1 MQITDASRFVIG
13 GMAPRSDKSSA
24 SAHLRQRASG
34 VKAMDEVLDR
44 EIVAAVRRFVE
55 RDVIPNASALEHR
68 DEYPHA
74 MVSTMRELG
83 LFGATIPAEF
93 GGLGLS
99 FLTYARVMEELSR
112 GWMSLAGVINSHLI
126 MAHVIA
132 NHGTDAQKKYF
143 LPAMARGEK
152 RGGLALTEPH
162 AGSDV
167 QSIRTTATRRGDDY
181 ILTGSKMFIT
191 NARHG
196 TMLAVAA
203 KTNPHADPAYAG
215 ISMFAVEKSDR
226 GPTVSRNLDKLG
238 YKGIDTCEVL
248 FEDVPVAAANLIGG
262 VEGAGFKQ
270 VMSALEV
277 GRINVAARAV
287 GVGQAAFET
296 AIRYAQ
302 QRTAFGKPIC
312 QHQAVQLMLAD
323 MATRVEAA
331 RLLVANAARMKD
343 ANERCDVE
351 AGMAKLFASEAC
363 AKISLDAMRVLGGY
377 GFMADFPVERFYR
390 DAPLMLIGEGTNEIQ
405 ALVIAR
411 GLLARYAI

>member
-1 MQITDASRFVIG
+1 MRLSAIGQLRGSSGKRNPEFPVTGRASRELMELTV
-13 GMAPRSDKSSA
+13 
-24 SAHLRQRASG
+24 
-34 VKAMDEVLDR
+34 MDELLDGD
-44 EIVAAVRRFVE
+44 IIDAVRRFVE
-55 RDVIPNASALEHR
+55 REVTPVASDLEHR

-74 MVSTMRELG
+74 LVARMKELG
-83 LFGATIPAEF
+83 LFGATIPAEH
-93 GGLGLS
+93 GGLGVG
-99 FLTYARVMEELSR
+99 FGTYARLMEELSR

-126 MAHVIA
+126 MAYIITH
-132 NHGTDAQKKYF
+132 HGTTAQKERF

-167 QSIRTTATRRGDDY
+167 QSIRTVAKRTGGEY
-181 ILTGSKMFIT
+181 VLSGSKMFIT

-203 KTNPHADPAYAG
+203 KTDPSAKPAYAG

-226 GPTVSRNLDKLG
+226 GPTVSRNLKKLG

-248 FEDVPVAAANLIGG
+248 FEDVPVPAANLIGEA
-262 VEGAGFKQ
+262 EGQGFKQ

-287 GVGQAAFET
+287 GVGRAAFES
-296 AIRYAQ
+296 AIRYSQ

-323 MATRVEAA
+323 MATRLEAA
-331 RLLVANAARMKD
+331 RLLVENAARKKD
-343 ANERCDVE
+343 VGERCDLE
-351 AGMAKLFASEAC
+351 AGMAKLFASESC
-363 AKISLDAMRVLGGY
+363 AKVSLDAMRVLGGY
-377 GFMADFPVERFYR
+377 GFTVEFPVERFYR
-390 DAPLMLIGEGTNEIQ
+390 DAPLMMIGEGTNEIQ

-411 GLLARYAI
+411 RLLELHTI

>member
-1 MQITDASRFVIG
+1 MDQ
-13 GMAPRSDKSSA
+13 PSDRD
-24 SAHLRQRASG
+24 L
-34 VKAMDEVLDR
+34 
-44 EIVAAVRRFVE
+44 VAAVRRFVD
-55 RDVIPNASALEHR
+55 RDVVPYASELEHR
-68 DEYPHA
+68 DEYPHQ
-74 MVSTMRELG
+74 MVAAMRELG
-83 LFGATIPAEF
+83 LFGATIPANF

-99 FLTYARVMEELSR
+99 FLTYARIMEELSR

-126 MAHVIA
+126 MAYVIA
-132 NHGTDAQKKYF
+132 NHGTDAQRQYF

-167 QSIRTTATRRGDDY
+167 QSIRTVATRRGDDY
-181 ILTGSKMFIT
+181 ILTGVKMFIT
-191 NARHG
+191 NARNG

-203 KTNPHADPAYAG
+203 KTDPHAEPAYAG
-215 ISMFAVEKSDR
+215 ISMFAVEKNER
-226 GPTVSRNLDKLG
+226 GPIVGANLRKLG

-248 FEDVPVAAANLIGG
+248 FEDLPVPATSLIGG
-262 VEGAGFKQ
+262 VEGQGFKQ

-287 GVGQAAFET
+287 GVGQAAFEA
-296 AIRYAQ
+296 AIRYSQ

-323 MATRVEAA
+323 MGTRIEAA
-331 RLLVANAARMKD
+331 RLLVSNAATKKD
-343 ANERCDVE
+343 AGERCDVE

-363 AKISLDAMRVLGGY
+363 AKISLDALRVLGGY
-377 GFMADFPVERFYR
+377 GFMAEFPVERFYR
-390 DAPLMLIGEGTNEIQ
+390 DAPLMMIGEGTNEIQ

-411 GLLARYAI
+411 GLLARYPA

>member
-1 MQITDASRFVIG
+1 
-13 GMAPRSDKSSA
+13 
-24 SAHLRQRASG
+24 
-34 VKAMDEVLDR
+34 MDEVLNR
-44 EIVAAVRRFVE
+44 QIIETVRRFVE
-55 RDVIPNASALEHR
+55 REVIPAAPELEHR

-74 MVSTMRELG
+74 LVGKMKELG
-83 LFGATIPAEF
+83 LFGATIPAAH

-99 FLTYARVMEELSR
+99 FSTYARVMEELSR

-126 MAHVIA
+126 MAYMITH
-132 NHGTDAQKKYF
+132 HGTEAQKQYF
-143 LPAMARGEK
+143 LPAMASGEK

-167 QSIRTTATRRGDDY
+167 QSIRSTAVRRGDDY
-181 ILTGSKMFIT
+181 LLSGSKMFIT

-203 KTNPHADPAYAG
+203 KTNPKAEPAYAG
-215 ISMFAVEKSDR
+215 ISMFAVEKNAR
-226 GPTVSRNLDKLG
+226 GPTVSRNLKKLG

-248 FEDVPVAAANLIGG
+248 LEEFAVPATSLIGG
-262 VEGAGFKQ
+262 VEGQGFKQ

-287 GVGQAAFET
+287 GVAQAAFEN

-302 QRTAFGKPIC
+302 QRTAFGKPIA

-323 MATRVEAA
+323 MGTRLEAA
-331 RLLVANAARMKD
+331 RLLVINAAGKKD
-343 ANERCDVE
+343 AGERCDVE

-363 AKISLDAMRVLGGY
+363 AKIALDAMRVLAGY
-377 GFMADFPVERFYR
+377 GFTQEFPVERFYR
-390 DAPLMLIGEGTNEIQ
+390 DAPLMMIGEGTNEIQ
-405 ALVIAR
+405 SLVIAR
-411 GLLARYAI
+411 GLLARYSI